1 MGVNMLGEL
10 LYVYYYGLIYHY
22 NKDTFF
28 NYEPV
33 PVISMVLLA
42 WLKILIIS

>member
-1 MGVNMLGEL
+1 MLGKS
-10 LYVYYYGLIYHY
+10 LYVYYNGLIYCY

-28 NYEPV
+28 NYESV